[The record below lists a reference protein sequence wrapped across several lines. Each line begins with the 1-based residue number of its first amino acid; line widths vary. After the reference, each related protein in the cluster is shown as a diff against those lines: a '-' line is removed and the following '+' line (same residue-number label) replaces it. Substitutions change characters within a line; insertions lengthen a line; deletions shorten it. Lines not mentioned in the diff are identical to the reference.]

1 MKYAYLRVST
11 REQNIDRQVSAVKA
25 FAPDIESKNIFSD
38 KQSGKNFDREGYQR
52 LKQVVCRGDEVIIK
66 ELDRLGRN
74 KDGIKAELKWFKDVG
89 VIMRVLD
96 VPTTLIDFKGQ
107 DWIADMVN
115 NILIEVMGA
124 IAEQERKKIG
134 ARQREG
140 LDAMP
145 VVDGRRISTKTGKP
159 IGRPEKDIICK
170 LNDGETIT
178 DACKRLGISR
188 TQWYREIKKQNNPLS
203 SKSTG
208 CPVQS
213 TLTGSVDTG
222 IVSCS
227 CL

>member
-11 REQNIDRQVSAVKA
+11 REQNLDRQIAAVKE
-25 FAPDIESKNIFSD
+25 FAPDVLDDNIFSD
-38 KQSGKNFDREGYQR
+38 KQSGKNFDRKSYQQ
-52 LKQVVCRGDEVIIK
+52 LKQTVRRGDEVIIK

-74 KDGIKAELKWFKDVG
+74 KDGIKDELKWFKDAG

-134 ARQREG
+134 VRQREG

-145 VVDGRRISTKTGKP
+145 VISGKRVSVKTGRP
-159 IGRPEKDIICK
+159 IGRPEKQVQYELMPD
-170 LNDGETIT
+170 ETVSA
-178 DACKRLGISR
+178 ACERLGISR
-188 TQWYREIKKQNNPLS
+188 TQWYRAQKQ
-203 SKSTG
+203 TA
-208 CPVQS
+208 
-213 TLTGSVDTG
+213 
-222 IVSCS
+222 
-227 CL
+227 

>member
-11 REQNIDRQVSAVKA
+11 REQNLDRQIAAVKA
-25 FAPDIESKNIFSD
+25 FAPDVLDENIFSD
-38 KQSGKNFDREGYQR
+38 KQSGKNFDRKSYQQ
-52 LKQVVCRGDEVIIK
+52 LKQTVRRGDEVIIK

-74 KDGIKAELKWFKDVG
+74 KDGIKDELKWFKDAG

-134 ARQREG
+134 VRQREG

-145 VVDGRRISTKTGKP
+145 VISGKRVSTKTGRP
-159 IGRPEKDIICK
+159 IGRPEKQVQYELCP
-170 LNDGETIT
+170 GETISA
-178 DACKRLGISR
+178 ACERLGISR
-188 TQWYREIKKQNNPLS
+188 TQWYRAQKQ
-203 SKSTG
+203 TA
-208 CPVQS
+208 
-213 TLTGSVDTG
+213 
-222 IVSCS
+222 
-227 CL
+227 